1 MSHRF
6 LRALLAAALVALAA
20 TLTVGA
26 ASAKTNGV
34 KPDVKP
40 VFKELKGK
48 PNKVAFPTFSFSYT
62 DPTDNNNYDITMVGN
77 DPKTGHPSTM
87 RTVIIPLKMTFVAGG
102 QDTSELNDLGYAGF
116 TAPPLNHTFDGSRR
130 VGDVLDSP
138 IFKNFKQPADM
149 GGDNATTAT
158 RSCARS
164 STGSTRATT

>member
-1 MSHRF
+1 MGHQTNEGVYRMSHRC

-62 DPTDNNNYDITMVGN
+62 DPTDSTHYAITMVTN
-77 DPKTGHPSTM
+77 DPQTGHPSTM
-87 RTVIIPLKMTFVAGG
+87 RTMNIPM
-102 QDTSELNDLGYAGF
+102 
-116 TAPPLNHTFDGSRR
+116 
-130 VGDVLDSP
+130 
-138 IFKNFKQPADM
+138 
-149 GGDNATTAT
+149 
-158 RSCARS
+158 
-164 STGSTRATT
+164 